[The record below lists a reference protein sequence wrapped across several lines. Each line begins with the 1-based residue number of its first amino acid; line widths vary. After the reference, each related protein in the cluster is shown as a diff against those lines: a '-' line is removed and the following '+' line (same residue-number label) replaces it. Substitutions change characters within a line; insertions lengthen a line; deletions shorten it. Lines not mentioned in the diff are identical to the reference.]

1 LSPTGKEIGR
11 PMVGAERQEA
21 RREADAQWSAW
32 MAAAQ
37 AGDRVAYAALLRDC
51 IGLVQRVACACGV
64 RSDRVDDVVQ
74 ETLLTVH
81 RARQV
86 YDPAR
91 SFTAWLVAIAERR
104 AIDAMRRYGRN
115 DARELHAPLAYEGHA
130 DPAIDPAARLE
141 QSEAAR
147 GLRLAIAG
155 LPPIQRQAVEQLGL
169 RELSLADAAK
179 LTGRSKGALKV
190 NLHRA
195 LKTLKTRLGKE
206 D

>member
-1 LSPTGKEIGR
+1 
-11 PMVGAERQEA
+11 MVGAGQQEA
-21 RREADAQWSAW
+21 RCETDAQWSAW

-51 IGLVQRVACACGV
+51 VGLVQRVARGRGV
-64 RSDRVDDVVQ
+64 RSDLVDDVVQ
-74 ETLLTVH
+74 DTLLTVH
-81 RARQV
+81 RARQA
-86 YDPAR
+86 YDPTR

-104 AIDAMRRYGRN
+104 AIDALRRYGRN

-141 QSEAAR
+141 QTETAR
-147 GLRLAIAG
+147 GLKLAIAG
-155 LPPIQRQAVEQLGL
+155 LPPIQRQAVEKLGL
-169 RELSLADAAK
+169 QEMSLAEAAEV
-179 LTGRSKGALKV
+179 TGRSKGALKV

-195 LKTLKTRLGKE
+195 LRTLRARLGKE